1 MTDEPNE
8 REQDRALAA
17 SVKSQPKFRL
27 ILIIAI
33 TAALI
38 AGGWWYYRHVTYGQ
52 YMQSTDNAYVAAD
65 SVVVSS
71 KVAGYVDAVL
81 VSENGRVS
89 PGEALVQLD
98 VRDYRAQA
106 QQARAQIA
114 ATLAGAD
121 TIRSQVTEQDSA
133 IRQARA
139 QLAAKRAALDLANEQ
154 VARYRPLAAT
164 GAEPRE
170 KLQQYETQA
179 QQAHAD
185 FVAAQAAVSAANG
198 RRATLFKQIDQ
209 TEAQADAARAQL
221 EAADLDVTSTLL
233 RASKGG
239 RVGDLTVRVGQF
251 VQPGQ
256 RLMTVVPVNDIY
268 VIANFKETQV
278 GLLRAGQPVR
288 LEVDALPDFEIAG
301 RVESISPGTGAEF
314 SILPPENATGNFT
327 KIVQRI
333 TVRIAIIASPKVRRL
348 LVPGMSV
355 VAVVDT
361 RNAAGE
367 LKEISS
373 TDK

>member
-8 REQDRALAA
+8 REQDRAPA
-17 SVKSQPKFRL
+17 SSLKSQPKFRL

-121 TIRSQVTEQDSA
+121 TIRSQVTEQDSS

-154 VARYRPLAAT
+154 LARYRPLAAT

-209 TEAQADAARAQL
+209 TQADAARAQL

-256 RLMTVVPVNDIY
+256 RLMTVVPVNEIY